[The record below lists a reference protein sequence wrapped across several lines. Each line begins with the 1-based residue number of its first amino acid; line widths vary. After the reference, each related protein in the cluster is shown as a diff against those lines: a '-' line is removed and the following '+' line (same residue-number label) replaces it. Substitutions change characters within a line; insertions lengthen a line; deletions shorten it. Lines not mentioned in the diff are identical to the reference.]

1 MTRSF
6 SSIRD
11 SVPLTSRSSLLRL
24 RGINLTYPVDHG
36 SRQITEVLRNINIE
50 VGQRDFVCVIG
61 SSGCGKTSL
70 LRIMAGYVQPTSG
83 TVTLAGQPHTQ
94 PNAEVGVVFQQPNLF
109 PWLTVE
115 RNVEFGLK
123 MQGVAVVDRRQQVK
137 QYLEMVGLRDSA
149 KLLPY
154 QLSGGMKQRTAI
166 ARALAAN
173 PQIILMDEP
182 FAALDA
188 ITRETMQIHL
198 KQIWEQTHKSIFFI
212 THDVE
217 EALLLATRIVV
228 MYPNPGR
235 IVKEMVNPFAHELG
249 HYSTSQVRS
258 SKAFVEM
265 REYLVAGIRG
275 SHPY

>member
-1 MTRSF
+1 
-6 SSIRD
+6 
-11 SVPLTSRSSLLRL
+11 
-24 RGINLTYPVDHG
+24 
-36 SRQITEVLRNINIE
+36 
-50 VGQRDFVCVIG
+50 
-61 SSGCGKTSL
+61 
-70 LRIMAGYVQPTSG
+70 MAGYVQPTRG
-83 TVTLAGQPHTQ
+83 AVTLVGQAHTQ

-115 RNVEFGLK
+115 GNVEFGLK
-123 MQGVAVVDRRQQVK
+123 MKGVARVDRRRQVK

-149 KLLPY
+149 QLLPY
-154 QLSGGMKQRTAI
+154 QLSGGMKQRVAI

-173 PQIILMDEP
+173 PKIILMDEP

-188 ITRETMQIHL
+188 ISRETMQLNL

-217 EALLLATRIVV
+217 EALLLATRIMV

-265 REYLVAGIRG
+265 REYLISGIRG
-275 SHPY
+275 SYQHQ

>member
-1 MTRSF
+1 MTQRF
-6 SSIRD
+6 SSTHD
-11 SVPLTSRSSLLRL
+11 AVPLTSRNSLLRL
-24 RGINLTYPVDHG
+24 RGVSLSYPVDRR
-36 SRQITEVLRNINIE
+36 SQQTTEVLRNIDLE
-50 VGQRDFVCVIG
+50 VRQRDFLCVIG

-70 LRIMAGYVQPTSG
+70 LRILAGYVQPTIG
-83 TVTLAGQPHTQ
+83 TVTLSGQPHTQ

-115 RNVEFGLK
+115 GNVEFGLK
-123 MQGVAVVDRRQQVK
+123 MKGMARRDRQRQVE
-137 QYLEMVGLRDSA
+137 QYLELVELRDSA

-173 PQIILMDEP
+173 PKIILMDEP

-188 ITRETMQIHL
+188 MTRETMQLHL
-198 KQIWEQTHKSIFFI
+198 KKIWEQTHKSIFFI

-217 EALLLATRIVV
+217 EALLLATRVMV

-265 REYLVAGIRG
+265 REYLIAEIRG

>member
-1 MTRSF
+1 MTQRF
-6 SSIRD
+6 SSIHD
-11 SVPLTSRSSLLRL
+11 SVPLTSRASLLHL
-24 RGINLTYPVDHG
+24 RGVSLTYPLDRG
-36 SRQITEVLRNINIE
+36 SRHTEVLRNVDLE

-70 LRIMAGYVQPTSG
+70 LRIMAGYVQPTIG

-123 MQGVAVVDRRQQVK
+123 MKGVAWGDRQRQVK
-137 QYLEMVGLRDSA
+137 QYLEMVELHDSA

-166 ARALAAN
+166 ARALAAD
-173 PQIILMDEP
+173 PKIILMDEP

-188 ITRETMQIHL
+188 MTRETMQLHL
-198 KQIWEQTHKSIFFI
+198 KKIWEQTHKSIFFI

-217 EALLLATRIVV
+217 EALLLATRIMV

-265 REYLVAGIRG
+265 REYLIAGIRG

>member
-1 MTRSF
+1 M
-6 SSIRD
+6 
-11 SVPLTSRSSLLRL
+11 SLIRL
-24 RGINLTYPVDHG
+24 RGVSLTYPSDTG
-36 SRQITEVLRNINIE
+36 SRQTTEVLRNVDLE

-70 LRIMAGYVQPTSG
+70 LRIMAGYIQPTSG
-83 TVTLAGQPHTQ
+83 AVTLAGHAHTQ

-123 MQGVAVVDRRQQVK
+123 MQGVAVGDRRLQVK

-154 QLSGGMKQRTAI
+154 QLSGGMKQRAAI

-173 PQIILMDEP
+173 PKIILMDEP

-188 ITRETMQIHL
+188 MTRETMQLHL
-198 KQIWEQTHKSIFFI
+198 KQIWEQTQKSIFFI

-217 EALLLATRIVV
+217 EALLLATRIIV

-258 SKAFVEM
+258 SEAFVEM
-265 REYLVAGIRG
+265 REYLIAGIRG
-275 SHPY
+275 SYLQQRNH